1 MNNSIVQVTDA
12 SFEEDVLNSDMPV
25 LLDFWAEWCGPCK
38 SMLPLLDELS
48 KEYEGKVK
56 ICKMDIDNNP
66 NTPAKYGIRSIPTIK
81 VFKKGD
87 IAGSETGAASKTV
100 LNELIQS
107 SL

>member
-1 MNNSIVQVTDA
+1 MSNSIVQVTDA
-12 SFEEDVLNSDMPV
+12 NFEEDVLNSDIPV

-38 SMLPLLDELS
+38 SMLPVLDELS

-66 NTPAKYGIRSIPTIK
+66 NTPAKYGVRSIPTLM

-87 IAGSETGAASKTV
+87 VAGTETGTTSQTA

>member
-1 MNNSIVQVTDA
+1 MSNSIVQVTDA
-12 SFEEDVLNSDMPV
+12 NFEEDVLNSDIPV

-48 KEYEGKVK
+48 NEYEGKVK
-56 ICKMDIDNNP
+56 ICKMDIDTNP
-66 NTPAKYGIRSIPTIK
+66 NTPAKYGVRSVPSIM
-81 VFKKGD
+81 VFKEGD
-87 IAGSETGAASKTV
+87 VAGSEIGATTKTT

>member
-1 MNNSIVQVTDA
+1 MSNSIVQVTDA
-12 SFEEDVLNSDMPV
+12 NFEEDVLNSDIPV

-48 KEYEGKVK
+48 NEYEGKVK
-56 ICKMDIDNNP
+56 ICKMDIDTNP
-66 NTPAKYGIRSIPTIK
+66 NTPAKYGVRSVPSIM
-81 VFKKGD
+81 VFKEGD
-87 IAGSETGAASKTV
+87 VAGSEIGSTTKTA